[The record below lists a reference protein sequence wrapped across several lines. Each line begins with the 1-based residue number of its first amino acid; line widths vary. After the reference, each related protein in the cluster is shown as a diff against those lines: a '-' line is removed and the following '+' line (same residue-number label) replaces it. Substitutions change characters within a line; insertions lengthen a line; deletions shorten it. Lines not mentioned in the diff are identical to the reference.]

1 MAPSRRQRHTAAE
14 SGGGMKT
21 PDEINAANAE
31 FWKAE
36 NERFR
41 RLVETYP
48 HDLTNAAELAT
59 KLIKKGLHNDPDLLA
74 ETSLNAAMR
83 EAERLR
89 QQDQSIRSKGKPKK
103 RKAPTAKSVTVAAM
117 RKARKDGQKL
127 AQFLASAE
135 AGSVEGLE
143 ITPENLR
150 GVTRFTIE
158 AEALSESARVA
169 PSTLEEWFTEAGK
182 KATPD

>member
-117 RKARKDGQKL
+117 RKARNWRSFSRLRRPGAWRGWKSHPKTC
-127 AQFLASAE
+127 E
-135 AGSVEGLE
+135 A
-143 ITPENLR
+143 
-150 GVTRFTIE
+150 
-158 AEALSESARVA
+158 
-169 PSTLEEWFTEAGK
+169 
-182 KATPD
+182 